1 MESPDEKE
9 RILNPEGKPHIL
21 SLDWGPYVY
30 EKEVTS
36 RVNVYI
42 EEKLKSKFPLFQQI
56 EKKIKLFC
64 HKVCEELKEQEL
76 EWTNK
81 MKKQWGTYTCTH
93 RSEAHTD
100 VSDIPK
106 ILLPLFVV
114 FSAAGLLVF
123 TVISPILVP
132 LWMYKGQTSVKKK
145 LIAEA
150 YDEIFKSVRIK
161 LSEKINSD
169 WGEPLKKTIC
179 EVTDKLF
186 HMLDDS
192 KKRRQNDHLRVRRN
206 TLLNREVLQDLQN
219 KVNGIENAA
228 RRLKD

>member
-9 RILNPEGKPHIL
+9 HILNPEGKSPIL
-21 SLDWGPYVY
+21 QLNWGPYAY

-36 RVNVYI
+36 RVNAYI

-56 EKKIKLFC
+56 ENKIKMFC
-64 HKVCEELKEQEL
+64 NKVCEELQEQEL

-81 MKKQWGTYTCTH
+81 MKKQWGTYTH

-100 VSDIPK
+100 VSDIPT
-106 ILLPLFVV
+106 ILLPLFTV
-114 FSAAGLLVF
+114 FTAASFLVF
-123 TVISPILVP
+123 TVISPILLP

-150 YDEIFKSVRIK
+150 YDEIFESVRIK

-179 EVTDKLF
+179 EVTDKVF

-206 TLLNREVLQDLQN
+206 TLFHREVLQDLQN

-228 RRLKD
+228 RRLQD